1 MFNPLNSVKMKEN
14 KTQSQ
19 AIQQIFVSL
28 PVWNIESITGYKPQT
43 TFWQDFSIADRF
55 GATAVQDTFNRAFAE
70 WKSNYI
76 YLTEMVM
83 VLNHKIWQWYQK
95 NDELSKLYDKLW
107 KQADEYACDNLKDNE
122 LSYFYQTTD

>member
-19 AIQQIFVSL
+19 TIQQIFVSL

-55 GATAVQDTFNRAFAE
+55 GATAVQDTFNRADSRCTNFGY
-70 WKSNYI
+70 K
-76 YLTEMVM
+76 
-83 VLNHKIWQWYQK
+83 K
-95 NDELSKLYDKLW
+95 LSI
-107 KQADEYACDNLKDNE
+107 
-122 LSYFYQTTD
+122 